1 MTDLSRRRAFGLALA
16 APAVALA
23 TPALAVPTPA
33 PVVPRLPLTTDWKS
47 ARYLIMPDY
56 FRDNG
61 RSKTQHDNT
70 WTIHHQWMM
79 RATPDNPFWGPMA
92 HVNSRTYREW
102 LEEGGYWQSPEE
114 PGIPPHISFGG
125 AVVAGRGDPM
135 FKPRWVEYASRE
147 FGAGWPGYA

>member
-16 APAVALA
+16 APLVAAAPVAVAR
-23 TPALAVPTPA
+23 PA
-33 PVVPRLPLTTDWKS
+33 PPVPREPLTTDWKS
-47 ARYLIMPDY
+47 ARYIIMPDY
-56 FRDNG
+56 FRG
-61 RSKTQHDNT
+61 ERSKTQHDNT

-102 LEEGGYWQSPEE
+102 LEEGGYWQSENE

-125 AVVAGRGDPM
+125 AVVAGRGDPD
-135 FKPRWVEYASRE
+135 FKRRWVEYAARE
-147 FGAGWPGYA
+147 FGAGWPGYG